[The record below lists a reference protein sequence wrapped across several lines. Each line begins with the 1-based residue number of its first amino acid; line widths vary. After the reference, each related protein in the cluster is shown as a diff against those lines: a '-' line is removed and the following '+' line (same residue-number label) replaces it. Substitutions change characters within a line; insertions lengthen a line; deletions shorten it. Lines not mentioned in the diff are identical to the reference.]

1 MNFIWYRNTHRFIPE
16 NNRPEDLWVFF
27 VYIRFL
33 AIQVFEEISFHDGV
47 NIILGEKYDDS
58 SVKGRKTNGVGK
70 SMCIEFLDFCF
81 LSDYD
86 KSRVAK
92 IPKEVFPLEKNV
104 MLDLDIGA
112 ETIIIKR
119 NREQADQPVIIREGK
134 TVSFDKL
141 QDARDYLTG
150 IIFSELNGKTVPSFR
165 NLFSILMRDERSE
178 FKDIIKCHD
187 LTKKIPDDLT
197 AHLFLLGF
205 SLEAYKNTVETIK
218 EIGKI
223 TTVLSKEKKEL
234 TQDGQKK
241 ISDVRAELNAL
252 EDELKKLEDAIESFK
267 TNETFDSMEADLIE
281 LEELLD
287 QLRKRQK
294 ALRHDYEKIRK
305 MPKPEQIDDR
315 EIELV
320 YNQFKSELGN
330 AVVKSLNEVVGFK
343 NKIEEFQRTL
353 VNQKAKELESQLK
366 SIAEQIR
373 VLDDEYSEKLKVID
387 KKGVLKNLKVSLKI
401 YEAKKDSISHTKFL
415 FDQYEKN
422 EKKKRMLN
430 LQKTQQL
437 MEIDSEIEQNKE
449 IMDDFIDTIL
459 EIHESIM
466 GNKECS
472 FSLQTVDKARKKTPV
487 ELTLRIYDDGSHSV
501 DRTKVFI
508 YDMALLFNQYTR
520 DRHPLFLVHDNIF
533 DVDQDTLVQ
542 CLNYIYK
549 QEEQYQDFQYI
560 LTLNRDKI
568 ENEEQRKL
576 IQMDI
581 DEHQV
586 AVFTKEK
593 KFLGRNYQEK

>member
-1 MNFIWYRNTHRFIPE
+1 MGKEINRIRLNRLYSE
-16 NNRPEDLWVFF
+16 NN
-27 VYIRFL
+27 I
-33 AIQVFEEISFHDGV
+33 FEEIIFHDGV
-47 NIILGEKYDDS
+47 NIILGEKYDDR

-70 SMCIEFLDFCF
+70 SMSIEFLDFCF
-81 LSDYD
+81 LNDYD
-86 KSRVAK
+86 KSRIVK
-92 IPKEVFPLEKNV
+92 IPKGVFPVEENV
-104 MLDLDIGA
+104 ILDLDIGIEA
-112 ETIIIKR
+112 VTIKR
-119 NREQADQPVIIREGK
+119 NCKQADKPIIIREGK
-134 TVSFDKL
+134 TVSFDKI

-150 IIFSELNGKTVPSFR
+150 IIFSKLNGKKVPSFR

-178 FKDIIKCHD
+178 FTDIIKCHD
-187 LTKKIPDDLT
+187 LTKKIPDDLS
-197 AHLFLLGF
+197 AHLYLLGF
-205 SLEAYKNTVETIK
+205 SLEAYKNTIETIK
-218 EIGKI
+218 EIEAVS
-223 TTVLSKEKKEL
+223 TVLTKEKKEL
-234 TQDGQKK
+234 TQDGKKK

-252 EDELKKLEDAIESFK
+252 EDELQKLEDAIESFK
-267 TNETFDSMEADLIE
+267 TNESFDAMEADLIE
-281 LEELLD
+281 LEDLLD

-294 ALRHDYEKIRK
+294 ALRYDYEKIRK

-330 AVVKSLNEVVGFK
+330 AIVKSLNEVVGFK
-343 NKIEEFQRTL
+343 NKIEEFQRML
-353 VNQKAKELESQLK
+353 VNQKAKELEAQLK
-366 SIAEQIR
+366 NIAEQIR
-373 VLDDEYSEKLKVID
+373 ILDDEYSEKLKIID
-387 KKGVLKNLKVSLKI
+387 KKGILKNLKVSLKI
-401 YEAKKDSISHTKFL
+401 YEAKKEATSHTKFL
-415 FDQYEKN
+415 FEQYEKN

-437 MEIDSEIEQNKE
+437 MEIDNEIEQNKK
-449 IMDDFIDTIL
+449 IIDDFTDTIL
-459 EIHESIM
+459 QIHEFIM

-472 FSLQTVDKARKKTPV
+472 FSIQTIDKARRKTPV

-542 CLNYIYK
+542 CLNYLYK

-568 ENEEQRKL
+568 ESEEQRKL
-576 IQMDI
+576 IQMNI

-593 KFLGRNYQEK
+593 KFLRRDYQEK

>member
-1 MNFIWYRNTHRFIPE
+1 MGKEISRIRL
-16 NNRPEDLWVFF
+16 NRLYSESN
-27 VYIRFL
+27 I
-33 AIQVFEEISFHDGV
+33 FEEISFHDGV

-70 SMCIEFLDFCF
+70 SMSIEFLDFGF
-81 LSDYD
+81 LNDYE
-86 KSRVAK
+86 KSRIAK
-92 IPKEVFPLEKNV
+92 IPKEVFPLEENV
-104 MLDLDIGA
+104 ILDLDIGDEA
-112 ETIIIKR
+112 ITIKR
-119 NREQADQPVIIREGK
+119 NRKQADQPVIIREGR

-141 QDARDYLTG
+141 QDAREYLTG
-150 IIFSELNGKTVPSFR
+150 LIFPKLNGKKVPSFR

-178 FKDIIKCHD
+178 FTDIIKCHD
-187 LTKKIPDDLT
+187 LTKKIPDDLS

-205 SLEAYKNTVETIK
+205 SLEAYKNTLETIK
-218 EIGKI
+218 EIEAVN
-223 TTVLSKEKKEL
+223 TVIAKDKKEL
-234 TQDGQKK
+234 TQEGKKK
-241 ISDVRAELNAL
+241 ISDVKAELNAL
-252 EDELKKLEDAIESFK
+252 EDELQKLEDAIESFK

-281 LEELLD
+281 LEDLLD

-294 ALRHDYEKIRK
+294 ALRYDYEKIRK

-422 EKKKRMLN
+422 EKKKRLLN

>member
-1 MNFIWYRNTHRFIPE
+1 MGKEISRIRL
-16 NNRPEDLWVFF
+16 NRLYSESN
-27 VYIRFL
+27 I
-33 AIQVFEEISFHDGV
+33 FEEISFHDGV

-70 SMCIEFLDFCF
+70 SMSIEFLDFGF
-81 LSDYD
+81 LNDYE
-86 KSRVAK
+86 KSRIAK
-92 IPKEVFPLEKNV
+92 IPKEVFPLEENV
-104 MLDLDIGA
+104 ILDLDIGDEA
-112 ETIIIKR
+112 ITIKR
-119 NREQADQPVIIREGK
+119 NRKQADQPVIIREGR

-141 QDARDYLTG
+141 QDAREYLTG
-150 IIFSELNGKTVPSFR
+150 LIFPKLNGKKVPSFR

-178 FKDIIKCHD
+178 FTDIIKCHD
-187 LTKKIPDDLT
+187 LTKKIPDDLS

-205 SLEAYKNTVETIK
+205 SLEAYKNTLETIK
-218 EIGKI
+218 EIEAVN
-223 TTVLSKEKKEL
+223 TVIAKDKKEL
-234 TQDGQKK
+234 TQEGKKK
-241 ISDVRAELNAL
+241 ISDVKAELNAL
-252 EDELKKLEDAIESFK
+252 EDELQKLEDAIESFK

-281 LEELLD
+281 LEDLLD

-294 ALRHDYEKIRK
+294 ALRYDYEKIRK

-401 YEAKKDSISHTKFL
+401 YEAKKNSISHTKFL

>member
-1 MNFIWYRNTHRFIPE
+1 MGKEIKRNRLNRLYSE
-16 NNRPEDLWVFF
+16 NN
-27 VYIRFL
+27 
-33 AIQVFEEISFHDGV
+33 VFEEISFHDGV

-58 SVKGRKTNGVGK
+58 SVKGGKTIGVGK

-187 LTKKIPDDLT
+187 LTKKIPDHLT

-343 NKIEEFQRTL
+343 NKIEDFQRTL

-373 VLDDEYSEKLKVID
+373 ILDDEYSEKLKIID
-387 KKGVLKNLKVSLKI
+387 KKGVLKNLKISLKI
-401 YEAKKDSISHTKFL
+401 YEAKKESISRTKFL
-415 FDQYEKN
+415 FEQYEKH
-422 EKKKRMLN
+422 EKKKRILN
-430 LQKTQQL
+430 LQKTQQI
-437 MEIDSEIEQNKE
+437 MEIETEIEQNE
-449 IMDDFIDTIL
+449 EMMDSFMETIL
-459 EIHESIM
+459 QIHEFIM
-466 GNKECS
+466 GNRECS
-472 FSLQTVDKARKKTPV
+472 FSIQTIDKAQSKTPV
-487 ELTLRIYDDGSHSV
+487 ELVLRIYDDGSRSV

-533 DVDQDTLVQ
+533 DVDQDTLVR
-542 CLNYIYK
+542 CLNYIYS

-568 ENEEQRKL
+568 ENEEQRKDPGHDRQPVQKPWFHL
-576 IQMDI
+576 PWQRNLRRPC
-581 DEHQV
+581 QQ
-586 AVFTKEK
+586 
-593 KFLGRNYQEK
+593 LGLWPPGR

>member
-1 MNFIWYRNTHRFIPE
+1 MGKEISRIRL
-16 NNRPEDLWVFF
+16 NRLYSESN
-27 VYIRFL
+27 I
-33 AIQVFEEISFHDGV
+33 FEEISFHDGV

-70 SMCIEFLDFCF
+70 SMSIEFLDFGF
-81 LSDYD
+81 LNDYE
-86 KSRVAK
+86 KSRIAK
-92 IPKEVFPLEKNV
+92 IPKEVFPLEENV
-104 MLDLDIGA
+104 ILDLDIGDEA
-112 ETIIIKR
+112 ITIKR
-119 NREQADQPVIIREGK
+119 NRKQADQPVIIREGR

-141 QDARDYLTG
+141 QDAREYLTG
-150 IIFSELNGKTVPSFR
+150 LIFPKLNGKKVPSFR

-178 FKDIIKCHD
+178 FTDIIKCHD
-187 LTKKIPDDLT
+187 LTKKIPDDLS

-205 SLEAYKNTVETIK
+205 SLEAYKNTLETIK
-218 EIGKI
+218 EIEAVN
-223 TTVLSKEKKEL
+223 TVIAKDKKEL
-234 TQDGQKK
+234 TQEGKKK
-241 ISDVRAELNAL
+241 ISDVKAELNAL
-252 EDELKKLEDAIESFK
+252 EDELQKLEDAIESFK

-281 LEELLD
+281 LEDLLD

-294 ALRHDYEKIRK
+294 ALRYDYEKIRK

-472 FSLQTVDKARKKTPV
+472 FSLQTVDKARKKPPV

>member
-1 MNFIWYRNTHRFIPE
+1 MGKEISRIRL
-16 NNRPEDLWVFF
+16 NRLYSESN
-27 VYIRFL
+27 I
-33 AIQVFEEISFHDGV
+33 FEEISFHDGV

-70 SMCIEFLDFCF
+70 SMSIEFLDFGF
-81 LSDYD
+81 LNDYE
-86 KSRVAK
+86 KSRIAK
-92 IPKEVFPLEKNV
+92 IPKEVFPLEENV
-104 MLDLDIGA
+104 ILDLDIGDEA
-112 ETIIIKR
+112 ITIKR
-119 NREQADQPVIIREGK
+119 NRKQADQPVIIREGR

-141 QDARDYLTG
+141 QDAREYLTG
-150 IIFSELNGKTVPSFR
+150 LIFPKLNGKKVPSFR
-165 NLFSILMRDERSE
+165 NLFSILMRDVRSE
-178 FKDIIKCHD
+178 FTDIIKCHD
-187 LTKKIPDDLT
+187 LTKKIPDDLS

-205 SLEAYKNTVETIK
+205 SLEAYKNTLETIK
-218 EIGKI
+218 EIEAVN
-223 TTVLSKEKKEL
+223 TVIAKDKKEL
-234 TQDGQKK
+234 TQEGKKK
-241 ISDVRAELNAL
+241 ISDVKAELNAL
-252 EDELKKLEDAIESFK
+252 EDELQKLEDAIESFK

-281 LEELLD
+281 LEDLLD

-294 ALRHDYEKIRK
+294 ALRYDYEKIRK

>member
-1 MNFIWYRNTHRFIPE
+1 MGKEIKRIRLNRLYSE
-16 NNRPEDLWVFF
+16 NN
-27 VYIRFL
+27 
-33 AIQVFEEISFHDGV
+33 VFEEISFHDGV

-92 IPKEVFPLEKNV
+92 IPKEVFPLEENV

-119 NREQADQPVIIREGK
+119 NREQADQPVIIRGGK

-141 QDARDYLTG
+141 QDARDYLAG

-343 NKIEEFQRTL
+343 NKIEDFQRTL

-373 VLDDEYSEKLKVID
+373 ILDDEYSEKLKIID
-387 KKGVLKNLKVSLKI
+387 KKGVLKNLKISLKI
-401 YEAKKDSISHTKFL
+401 YEAKKESISRTKFL
-415 FDQYEKN
+415 FEQYEKH
-422 EKKKRMLN
+422 EKKKRILN
-430 LQKTQQL
+430 LQKTQQI
-437 MEIDSEIEQNKE
+437 MEIETEIEQNE
-449 IMDDFIDTIL
+449 EMMDSFTETIL
-459 EIHESIM
+459 QIHEFIM
-466 GNKECS
+466 GNRECS
-472 FSLQTVDKARKKTPV
+472 FSIQTIDKAQSKTPV
-487 ELTLRIYDDGSHSV
+487 ELVLRIYDDGSRSV

-533 DVDQDTLVQ
+533 DVDQDTLVR
-542 CLNYIYK
+542 CLNYIYG

-576 IQMDI
+576 IRMDI

-593 KFLGRNYQEK
+593 KFLKRNYQEQ

>member
-1 MNFIWYRNTHRFIPE
+1 MGKEINRIRLNRLYSE
-16 NNRPEDLWVFF
+16 NN
-27 VYIRFL
+27 I
-33 AIQVFEEISFHDGV
+33 FEEISFHDGV

-70 SMCIEFLDFCF
+70 SMSIEFLDFAF
-81 LSDYD
+81 LNDYD
-86 KSRVAK
+86 KSRIAK
-92 IPKEVFPLEKNV
+92 IPKEVFPLEENV
-104 MLDLDIGA
+104 ILDLDIGDEA
-112 ETIIIKR
+112 ITIKR
-119 NREQADQPVIIREGK
+119 NRKQADQPVIIREGK

-141 QDARDYLTG
+141 QDAREYLTG
-150 IIFSELNGKTVPSFR
+150 IIFQKLNGKKVPSFR

-178 FKDIIKCHD
+178 FTDIIKCHD
-187 LTKKIPDDLT
+187 LTKKIPDDLS

-205 SLEAYKNTVETIK
+205 SLEAYKNTLETIK
-218 EIGKI
+218 EIDAVNTILTKD
-223 TTVLSKEKKEL
+223 KKEL
-234 TQDGQKK
+234 TQEGKKK
-241 ISDVRAELNAL
+241 ISDVKAELNAL
-252 EDELKKLEDAIESFK
+252 EDELQKLEDAIESFK
-267 TNETFDSMEADLIE
+267 TNETFDAMEADLIE
-281 LEELLD
+281 LEDLLD

-294 ALRHDYEKIRK
+294 ALRYDYEKIRK

-320 YNQFKSELGN
+320 YNQFKGELGS

-373 VLDDEYSEKLKVID
+373 ILDDEYSEKLKVID

-401 YEAKKDSISHTKFL
+401 YEAKKDSTSHTKFL

-422 EKKKRMLN
+422 EKKKKMLR
-430 LQKTQQL
+430 LQKTQQI
-437 MEIDSEIEQNKE
+437 MEIDNEIEQNKE
-449 IMDDFIDTIL
+449 IIDDFIDTIL

-472 FSLQTVDKARKKTPV
+472 FSIQTIDKARGKTPI

-520 DRHPLFLVHDNIF
+520 NRHPLFLVHDNIF
-533 DVDQDTLVQ
+533 DVDRDTLVQ

-581 DEHQV
+581 DEHQI

>member
-1 MNFIWYRNTHRFIPE
+1 MGKEISRIRL
-16 NNRPEDLWVFF
+16 NRLYSESN
-27 VYIRFL
+27 I
-33 AIQVFEEISFHDGV
+33 FEEISFHDGV

-70 SMCIEFLDFCF
+70 SMSIEFLDFGF
-81 LSDYD
+81 LNDYE
-86 KSRVAK
+86 KSRIAK
-92 IPKEVFPLEKNV
+92 IPKEVFPLEENV
-104 MLDLDIGA
+104 ILDLDIGDEA
-112 ETIIIKR
+112 ITIKR
-119 NREQADQPVIIREGK
+119 NRKQADQPVIIREGR

-141 QDARDYLTG
+141 QDAREYLTG
-150 IIFSELNGKTVPSFR
+150 LIFPKLNGKKVPSFR

-178 FKDIIKCHD
+178 FTDIIKCHD
-187 LTKKIPDDLT
+187 LTKKIPDDLS

-205 SLEAYKNTVETIK
+205 SLEAYKNTLETIK
-218 EIGKI
+218 EIEAVN
-223 TTVLSKEKKEL
+223 TVIAKDKKEL
-234 TQDGQKK
+234 TQEGKKK
-241 ISDVRAELNAL
+241 ISDVKAELNAL
-252 EDELKKLEDAIESFK
+252 EDELQKLEDAIESFK

-281 LEELLD
+281 LEDLLD

-294 ALRHDYEKIRK
+294 ALRYDYQKIRK

>member
-1 MNFIWYRNTHRFIPE
+1 MGKEISRIRL
-16 NNRPEDLWVFF
+16 NRLYSESN
-27 VYIRFL
+27 I
-33 AIQVFEEISFHDGV
+33 FEEISFHDGV

-70 SMCIEFLDFCF
+70 SMSIEFLDFGF
-81 LSDYD
+81 LNDYE
-86 KSRVAK
+86 KSRIAK
-92 IPKEVFPLEKNV
+92 IPKEVFPLEENV
-104 MLDLDIGA
+104 ILDLDIGDEA
-112 ETIIIKR
+112 ITIKR
-119 NREQADQPVIIREGK
+119 NRKQADQPVIIREGR

-141 QDARDYLTG
+141 QDAREYLTG
-150 IIFSELNGKTVPSFR
+150 LIFPKLNGKKVPSFR

-178 FKDIIKCHD
+178 FTDIIKCHD
-187 LTKKIPDDLT
+187 LTKKIPDDLS

-205 SLEAYKNTVETIK
+205 SLEAYKNTLETIK
-218 EIGKI
+218 EIEAVN
-223 TTVLSKEKKEL
+223 TVIAKDKKEL
-234 TQDGQKK
+234 TQEGKKK
-241 ISDVRAELNAL
+241 ISDVKAELTAL
-252 EDELKKLEDAIESFK
+252 EDELQNLEDAIESFK
-267 TNETFDSMEADLIE
+267 PNETFDSREADLIE
-281 LEELLD
+281 LEDLLD

-294 ALRHDYEKIRK
+294 ALRYDYEKIRK

>member
-1 MNFIWYRNTHRFIPE
+1 MGKEISRIRL
-16 NNRPEDLWVFF
+16 NRLYSESN
-27 VYIRFL
+27 I
-33 AIQVFEEISFHDGV
+33 FEEISFHDGV

-70 SMCIEFLDFCF
+70 SMSIEFLDFGF
-81 LSDYD
+81 LNDYE
-86 KSRVAK
+86 KSRIAK
-92 IPKEVFPLEKNV
+92 IPKEVFPLEENV
-104 MLDLDIGA
+104 ILDLDIGDEA
-112 ETIIIKR
+112 ITIKR
-119 NREQADQPVIIREGK
+119 NRKQADQPVIIREGR
-134 TVSFDKL
+134 TISFDKL
-141 QDARDYLTG
+141 QDAREYLTG
-150 IIFSELNGKTVPSFR
+150 LIFPKLNGKKVPSFR

-178 FKDIIKCHD
+178 FTDIIKCHD
-187 LTKKIPDDLT
+187 LTKKIPDDLS

-205 SLEAYKNTVETIK
+205 SLEAYKNTLETIK
-218 EIGKI
+218 EIEAVN
-223 TTVLSKEKKEL
+223 TVIAKDKKEL
-234 TQDGQKK
+234 TQEGKKK
-241 ISDVRAELNAL
+241 ISDVKAELNAL
-252 EDELKKLEDAIESFK
+252 EDELQKLEDAIESFK

-281 LEELLD
+281 LEDLLD

-294 ALRHDYEKIRK
+294 ALRYDYEKIRK

>member
-1 MNFIWYRNTHRFIPE
+1 MGKEIKRIRLNRLYSE
-16 NNRPEDLWVFF
+16 NN
-27 VYIRFL
+27 
-33 AIQVFEEISFHDGV
+33 VFEEISFHDGV

-70 SMCIEFLDFCF
+70 SMSIEFLDFGF
-81 LSDYD
+81 LNDYE
-86 KSRVAK
+86 KSRIAK
-92 IPKEVFPLEKNV
+92 IPKEVFPLEENV
-104 MLDLDIGA
+104 ILDLDIGDEA
-112 ETIIIKR
+112 ITIKR
-119 NREQADQPVIIREGK
+119 NRKQADQPVIIREGR

-141 QDARDYLTG
+141 QDAREYLTG
-150 IIFSELNGKTVPSFR
+150 LIFPKLNGKKVPSFR

-178 FKDIIKCHD
+178 FTDIIKCHD
-187 LTKKIPDDLT
+187 LTKKIPDDLS

-205 SLEAYKNTVETIK
+205 SLEAYKNTLETIK
-218 EIGKI
+218 EIEAVN
-223 TTVLSKEKKEL
+223 TVIAKDKKEL
-234 TQDGQKK
+234 TQEGKKK
-241 ISDVRAELNAL
+241 ISDVKAELNAL
-252 EDELKKLEDAIESFK
+252 EDELQKLEDAIESFK

-281 LEELLD
+281 LEDLLD

-294 ALRHDYEKIRK
+294 ALRYDYEKIRK

>member
-1 MNFIWYRNTHRFIPE
+1 MGKEISRIRL
-16 NNRPEDLWVFF
+16 NRLYSESN
-27 VYIRFL
+27 I
-33 AIQVFEEISFHDGV
+33 FEEISFHDGV

-70 SMCIEFLDFCF
+70 SMSIEFLDFGF
-81 LSDYD
+81 LNDYE
-86 KSRVAK
+86 KSRIAK
-92 IPKEVFPLEKNV
+92 IPKEVFPLEENV
-104 MLDLDIGA
+104 ILELDIGDEA
-112 ETIIIKR
+112 ITIKR
-119 NREQADQPVIIREGK
+119 NRKQADQPVIIREGR

-141 QDARDYLTG
+141 QDAREYLTG
-150 IIFSELNGKTVPSFR
+150 LIFPKLNGKKVPSFR

-178 FKDIIKCHD
+178 FTDIIKCHD
-187 LTKKIPDDLT
+187 LTKKIPDDLS

-205 SLEAYKNTVETIK
+205 SLEAYKNTLETIK
-218 EIGKI
+218 EIEAVN
-223 TTVLSKEKKEL
+223 TVIAKDKKEL
-234 TQDGQKK
+234 TQEGKKK
-241 ISDVRAELNAL
+241 ISDVKAELNAL
-252 EDELKKLEDAIESFK
+252 EDELQKLEDAIESFK

-281 LEELLD
+281 LEDLLD

-294 ALRHDYEKIRK
+294 ALRYDYEKIRK

>member
-1 MNFIWYRNTHRFIPE
+1 MGKEIKRIRLNRLYSE
-16 NNRPEDLWVFF
+16 NN
-27 VYIRFL
+27 
-33 AIQVFEEISFHDGV
+33 VFEEIVFHDGV

-70 SMCIEFLDFCF
+70 SICIEFLDFCF

-86 KSRVAK
+86 KSRIAK
-92 IPKEVFPLEKNV
+92 IPKEVFPLEENV
-104 MLDLDIGA
+104 ILDLETGA

-134 TVSFDKL
+134 IVSFDKL
-141 QDARDYLTG
+141 QDARDYLTS

-205 SLEAYKNTVETIK
+205 SLEVYKNTMETIK

-343 NKIEEFQRTL
+343 NKIEDFQRTL

-373 VLDDEYSEKLKVID
+373 ILDDEYSEKLKIID
-387 KKGVLKNLKVSLKI
+387 KKGVLKNLKISLKI
-401 YEAKKDSISHTKFL
+401 YEAKKESISRTKFL
-415 FDQYEKN
+415 FEQYEKH
-422 EKKKRMLN
+422 EKKKRILN
-430 LQKTQQL
+430 LQKTQQI
-437 MEIDSEIEQNKE
+437 MEIETEIEQNE
-449 IMDDFIDTIL
+449 EMMDSFTETIL
-459 EIHESIM
+459 QIHEFIM
-466 GNKECS
+466 GNRECS
-472 FSLQTVDKARKKTPV
+472 FSIQTIDKAQSKTPV
-487 ELTLRIYDDGSHSV
+487 ELVLRIYDDGSRSV

-542 CLNYIYK
+542 CLNYIYR

-568 ENEEQRKL
+568 ENEEQRKQ
-576 IQMDI
+576 IRMDI

-593 KFLGRNYQEK
+593 KFLKRNYQEQ

>member
-1 MNFIWYRNTHRFIPE
+1 MGKEISRIRL
-16 NNRPEDLWVFF
+16 NRLYSESN
-27 VYIRFL
+27 I
-33 AIQVFEEISFHDGV
+33 FEEISFHDGV

-70 SMCIEFLDFCF
+70 SMSIEFLDFGF
-81 LSDYD
+81 LNDYE
-86 KSRVAK
+86 KSRIAK
-92 IPKEVFPLEKNV
+92 IPKEVFPLEENV
-104 MLDLDIGA
+104 ILDLDIGDEA
-112 ETIIIKR
+112 ITIKR
-119 NREQADQPVIIREGK
+119 NRKQADQPVIIREGR

-141 QDARDYLTG
+141 QDAREYLTG
-150 IIFSELNGKTVPSFR
+150 LIFPKLNGKKVPSFR

-178 FKDIIKCHD
+178 FTDIIKCHD
-187 LTKKIPDDLT
+187 LTKKIPDDLS

-205 SLEAYKNTVETIK
+205 SLEAYKNTLETIK
-218 EIGKI
+218 EIEAVNIVIAKD
-223 TTVLSKEKKEL
+223 KKEL
-234 TQDGQKK
+234 TQEGKKK
-241 ISDVRAELNAL
+241 ISDVKAELNAL
-252 EDELKKLEDAIESFK
+252 EDELQKLEDAIESFK

-281 LEELLD
+281 LEDLLD

-294 ALRHDYEKIRK
+294 ALRYDYEKIRK

>member
-1 MNFIWYRNTHRFIPE
+1 MGKEISRIRL
-16 NNRPEDLWVFF
+16 NRLYSESN
-27 VYIRFL
+27 I
-33 AIQVFEEISFHDGV
+33 FEEISFHDGV

-70 SMCIEFLDFCF
+70 SMSSEFLDFGF
-81 LSDYD
+81 LNDYE
-86 KSRVAK
+86 KSRIAK
-92 IPKEVFPLEKNV
+92 IPKEVFPLEENV
-104 MLDLDIGA
+104 ILDLDIGDEA
-112 ETIIIKR
+112 ITIKR
-119 NREQADQPVIIREGK
+119 NRKQADQPVIIREGR

-141 QDARDYLTG
+141 QDAREYLTG
-150 IIFSELNGKTVPSFR
+150 LIFPKLNGKKVPSFR

-178 FKDIIKCHD
+178 FTDIIKCHD
-187 LTKKIPDDLT
+187 LTKKIPDDLS

-205 SLEAYKNTVETIK
+205 SLEAYKNTLETIK
-218 EIGKI
+218 EIEAVN
-223 TTVLSKEKKEL
+223 TVIAKDKKEL
-234 TQDGQKK
+234 TQEGKKK
-241 ISDVRAELNAL
+241 ISDVKAELNAL
-252 EDELKKLEDAIESFK
+252 EDELQKLEDAIESFK

-281 LEELLD
+281 LEDLLD

-294 ALRHDYEKIRK
+294 ALRYDYEKIRK

>member
-1 MNFIWYRNTHRFIPE
+1 MGKEINRIRLNRLYSE
-16 NNRPEDLWVFF
+16 NN
-27 VYIRFL
+27 
-33 AIQVFEEISFHDGV
+33 VFEEISFHDGV
-47 NIILGEKYDDS
+47 NIILGEKFDDR

-70 SMCIEFLDFCF
+70 SMSIEFLDFCF

-86 KSRVAK
+86 KSRIAK
-92 IPKEVFPLEKNV
+92 IPKEVFPLEENV
-104 MLDLDIGA
+104 ILDLDIGTEA
-112 ETIIIKR
+112 VTIKR
-119 NREQADQPVIIREGK
+119 NRKQADKPVIIRADK
-134 TVSFDKL
+134 QVSFDKI

-150 IIFSELNGKTVPSFR
+150 IIFSELNGKKVPSFR

-178 FKDIIKCHD
+178 FTDIIKCHD
-187 LTKKIPDDLT
+187 LTKKIPDDLS

-205 SLEAYKNTVETIK
+205 SLEAYNNTIETIK
-218 EIGKI
+218 EIE
-223 TTVLSKEKKEL
+223 TVSTVIKKEKKEL
-234 TQDGQKK
+234 TQDGKKK

-267 TNETFDSMEADLIE
+267 TNETFDFMEADLIE
-281 LEELLD
+281 LEDLLD

-294 ALRHDYEKIRK
+294 ALRYDYEKIRK

-343 NKIEEFQRTL
+343 NKIEEFQRML

-366 SIAEQIR
+366 NIAEQIR
-373 VLDDEYSEKLKVID
+373 ILDDEYSEKLKVID

-401 YEAKKDSISHTKFL
+401 YETKKESISHTKFL
-415 FDQYEKN
+415 FEEYEKN
-422 EKKKRMLN
+422 EKKKRLLN

-437 MEIDSEIEQNKE
+437 MEIDSEIEENKE
-449 IMDDFIDTIL
+449 IIDDFTDTIL
-459 EIHESIM
+459 QIHEFIM

-472 FSLQTVDKARKKTPV
+472 FSIQTVDKARRKTPV
-487 ELTLRIYDDGSHSV
+487 ELILRIYDDGSHSV

-520 DRHPLFLVHDNIF
+520 DRHPMFLVHDNIF

-542 CLNYIYK
+542 CLNYLYK

-568 ENEEQRKL
+568 ESEEQRKL
-576 IQMDI
+576 IKMNI

-593 KFLGRNYQEK
+593 KFLRRNYQEK

>member
-1 MNFIWYRNTHRFIPE
+1 MGKEISRIRL
-16 NNRPEDLWVFF
+16 NRLYSESN
-27 VYIRFL
+27 I
-33 AIQVFEEISFHDGV
+33 FEEISFHDGV

-70 SMCIEFLDFCF
+70 SMSIEFLDFGF
-81 LSDYD
+81 LNDYE
-86 KSRVAK
+86 KSRIAK
-92 IPKEVFPLEKNV
+92 IPKEVFPLEENV
-104 MLDLDIGA
+104 ILDLDIGDEA
-112 ETIIIKR
+112 ITIKR
-119 NREQADQPVIIREGK
+119 NRKQADQPVIIREGR

-141 QDARDYLTG
+141 QDAREYLTG
-150 IIFSELNGKTVPSFR
+150 LIFPKLNGKKVPSFR

-178 FKDIIKCHD
+178 FTDIIKCHD
-187 LTKKIPDDLT
+187 LTKKIPDDLS

-205 SLEAYKNTVETIK
+205 SLEAYKNTLETIK
-218 EIGKI
+218 EIEAVN
-223 TTVLSKEKKEL
+223 TVIAKDKKEL
-234 TQDGQKK
+234 TQEGKKK
-241 ISDVRAELNAL
+241 ISDVKAELNAL
-252 EDELKKLEDAIESFK
+252 EDELQKLEDAIESFK

-281 LEELLD
+281 LEDLLD

-294 ALRHDYEKIRK
+294 ALRYDYEKIRK

-449 IMDDFIDTIL
+449 IMADFIDTIL

>member
-1 MNFIWYRNTHRFIPE
+1 MGKEISRIRL
-16 NNRPEDLWVFF
+16 NRLYSESN
-27 VYIRFL
+27 I
-33 AIQVFEEISFHDGV
+33 FEEISFHDGV

-70 SMCIEFLDFCF
+70 SMSIEFLDFGF
-81 LSDYD
+81 LNDYE
-86 KSRVAK
+86 KSRIAK
-92 IPKEVFPLEKNV
+92 IPKEVFPLEENV
-104 MLDLDIGA
+104 ILDLDIGDEA
-112 ETIIIKR
+112 ITIKR
-119 NREQADQPVIIREGK
+119 NRKQADQPVIIREGR

-141 QDARDYLTG
+141 QDAREYLTG
-150 IIFSELNGKTVPSFR
+150 LIFPKLNGKKVPSFR

-178 FKDIIKCHD
+178 FTDIIKCHD
-187 LTKKIPDDLT
+187 LTKKIPDDLC
-197 AHLFLLGF
+197 ALLFLLGF
-205 SLEAYKNTVETIK
+205 SLEAYKNTLETIK
-218 EIGKI
+218 EIEAVN
-223 TTVLSKEKKEL
+223 TVIAKDKKEL
-234 TQDGQKK
+234 TQEGKKK
-241 ISDVRAELNAL
+241 ISDVKAELNAL
-252 EDELKKLEDAIESFK
+252 EDELQKLEDAIESFK

-281 LEELLD
+281 LEDLLD

-294 ALRHDYEKIRK
+294 ALRYDYEKIRK

-430 LQKTQQL
+430 LQKTQHL

-472 FSLQTVDKARKKTPV
+472 FSIQTIDKARGKTPI

-520 DRHPLFLVHDNIF
+520 NRHPLFLVHDNIF

>member
-1 MNFIWYRNTHRFIPE
+1 MGKEINRIRLNRLYSE
-16 NNRPEDLWVFF
+16 NN
-27 VYIRFL
+27 I
-33 AIQVFEEISFHDGV
+33 FEEIIFHDGV

-70 SMCIEFLDFCF
+70 SMSIEFLDFCF
-81 LSDYD
+81 LNDYD
-86 KSRVAK
+86 KSRIVK
-92 IPKEVFPLEKNV
+92 IPKEVFPVEENV
-104 MLDLDIGA
+104 ILDLDIGLEA
-112 ETIIIKR
+112 VTIKR
-119 NREQADQPVIIREGK
+119 NRKQADKPIIIREGK
-134 TVSFDKL
+134 TVSFDKI
-141 QDARDYLTG
+141 QDARDYLAG
-150 IIFSELNGKTVPSFR
+150 IIFLKLNGKKVPSFR

-178 FKDIIKCHD
+178 FTDIIKCHD
-187 LTKKIPDDLT
+187 LTKKIPDDLS
-197 AHLFLLGF
+197 AHLYLLDF
-205 SLEAYKNTVETIK
+205 SLEAYKNTIETIK
-218 EIGKI
+218 EIEAVS
-223 TTVLSKEKKEL
+223 TVLTKEKKEL
-234 TQDGQKK
+234 TQDGKKK

-267 TNETFDSMEADLIE
+267 TNESFDTMESDLIE
-281 LEELLD
+281 LEDLLD

-294 ALRHDYEKIRK
+294 ALRYDYEKIRK

-330 AVVKSLNEVVGFK
+330 AIVKSLNEVVGFK
-343 NKIEEFQRTL
+343 NKIEEFQRML
-353 VNQKAKELESQLK
+353 VNQKAKELEAQLK
-366 SIAEQIR
+366 NIAEQIR
-373 VLDDEYSEKLKVID
+373 ILDDEYSEKLKIID
-387 KKGVLKNLKVSLKI
+387 KKGILKNLKISLKI
-401 YEAKKDSISHTKFL
+401 YEAKKDATSHTKFL
-415 FDQYEKN
+415 FEQYEKN
-422 EKKKRMLN
+422 QKKKRMLN

-437 MEIDSEIEQNKE
+437 MKIDDEIEQNKK
-449 IMDDFIDTIL
+449 IIDDFTDTIL
-459 EIHESIM
+459 QIHEFIM

-472 FSLQTVDKARKKTPV
+472 FSIQIIDKARRKTPV

-542 CLNYIYK
+542 CLNYLYK

-568 ENEEQRKL
+568 ESEEQRKL
-576 IQMDI
+576 IQMNI

-593 KFLGRNYQEK
+593 KFLRRDYQEK

>member
-1 MNFIWYRNTHRFIPE
+1 MGKEISRIRL
-16 NNRPEDLWVFF
+16 NRLYSESN
-27 VYIRFL
+27 I
-33 AIQVFEEISFHDGV
+33 FEEISFHDGV

-70 SMCIEFLDFCF
+70 SMSIEFLDFGF
-81 LSDYD
+81 LNDYE
-86 KSRVAK
+86 KSRIAK
-92 IPKEVFPLEKNV
+92 IPKEVFPLEENV
-104 MLDLDIGA
+104 ILDLDIGDEA
-112 ETIIIKR
+112 ITIKR
-119 NREQADQPVIIREGK
+119 NRKQADQPVIIREGR

-141 QDARDYLTG
+141 QDAREYLTG
-150 IIFSELNGKTVPSFR
+150 LIFPKLNGKKVPSFR

-178 FKDIIKCHD
+178 FTDIIKCHD
-187 LTKKIPDDLT
+187 LTKKIPDDLS

-205 SLEAYKNTVETIK
+205 SLEAYKNTLETIK
-218 EIGKI
+218 EIEAVN
-223 TTVLSKEKKEL
+223 TVIVKDKKEL
-234 TQDGQKK
+234 TQEGKKK
-241 ISDVRAELNAL
+241 ISDVKAELNAL
-252 EDELKKLEDAIESFK
+252 EDELQKLEDAIESFK

-281 LEELLD
+281 LEDLLD

-294 ALRHDYEKIRK
+294 ALRYDYEKIRK

>member
-1 MNFIWYRNTHRFIPE
+1 MGKEISRIRL
-16 NNRPEDLWVFF
+16 NRLYSESN
-27 VYIRFL
+27 I
-33 AIQVFEEISFHDGV
+33 FEEISFHDGV

-70 SMCIEFLDFCF
+70 SMSIEFLDFGF
-81 LSDYD
+81 LNDYE
-86 KSRVAK
+86 KSRIAK
-92 IPKEVFPLEKNV
+92 IPKEVFPLEENV
-104 MLDLDIGA
+104 ILDLDIGDEA
-112 ETIIIKR
+112 ITIKR
-119 NREQADQPVIIREGK
+119 NRKQADQPVIIREGR

-141 QDARDYLTG
+141 QDAREYLTG
-150 IIFSELNGKTVPSFR
+150 LIFPKLNGKKVPSFR

-178 FKDIIKCHD
+178 FTDIIKCHD
-187 LTKKIPDDLT
+187 LTKKIPDDLS

-205 SLEAYKNTVETIK
+205 SLEAYKNTLETIK
-218 EIGKI
+218 EIEAVN
-223 TTVLSKEKKEL
+223 TVIAKDKKEL
-234 TQDGQKK
+234 TQEGKKK
-241 ISDVRAELNAL
+241 ISDVKAELNAL
-252 EDELKKLEDAIESFK
+252 EDELQKLEDAIESFK

-281 LEELLD
+281 LEDLLD

-294 ALRHDYEKIRK
+294 ALRYDYEKIRK

-576 IQMDI
+576 IRMDI

>member
-1 MNFIWYRNTHRFIPE
+1 MGKEISRIRL
-16 NNRPEDLWVFF
+16 NRLYSESN
-27 VYIRFL
+27 I
-33 AIQVFEEISFHDGV
+33 FEEISFHDGV

-70 SMCIEFLDFCF
+70 SMSIEFLDFSF
-81 LSDYD
+81 LNDYE
-86 KSRVAK
+86 KSRIAK
-92 IPKEVFPLEKNV
+92 IPKEVFPLEENV
-104 MLDLDIGA
+104 ILDLDIGDEA
-112 ETIIIKR
+112 ITIKR
-119 NREQADQPVIIREGK
+119 NRKQADQPVIIREGR

-141 QDARDYLTG
+141 QDAREYLTG
-150 IIFSELNGKTVPSFR
+150 LIFPKLNGKKVPSFR

-178 FKDIIKCHD
+178 FTDIIKCHD
-187 LTKKIPDDLT
+187 LTKKIPDDLS

-205 SLEAYKNTVETIK
+205 SLEAYKNTLETIK
-218 EIGKI
+218 EIEAVN
-223 TTVLSKEKKEL
+223 TVIAKDKKEL
-234 TQDGQKK
+234 TQEGKKK
-241 ISDVRAELNAL
+241 ISDVKAELNAL
-252 EDELKKLEDAIESFK
+252 EDELQKLEDAIESFK

-281 LEELLD
+281 LEDLLD

-294 ALRHDYEKIRK
+294 ALRYDYEKIRK

>member
-1 MNFIWYRNTHRFIPE
+1 MGKEINRIRLNRLYSE
-16 NNRPEDLWVFF
+16 NN
-27 VYIRFL
+27 I
-33 AIQVFEEISFHDGV
+33 FEEISFHDGV

-70 SMCIEFLDFCF
+70 SMSIEFLDFAF
-81 LSDYD
+81 LNDYD
-86 KSRVAK
+86 KSRIAK
-92 IPKEVFPLEKNV
+92 IPKEVFPLEENV
-104 MLDLDIGA
+104 ILDLDIGDEA
-112 ETIIIKR
+112 ITIKR
-119 NREQADQPVIIREGK
+119 NRKQADQPVIIREGK

-141 QDARDYLTG
+141 QDAREYLTG
-150 IIFSELNGKTVPSFR
+150 IIFQKLNGKKVPSFR

-178 FKDIIKCHD
+178 FTDIIKCHD
-187 LTKKIPDDLT
+187 LTKKIPDDLS

-205 SLEAYKNTVETIK
+205 SLEAYKNTLETIK
-218 EIGKI
+218 EIDAVNTILTKD
-223 TTVLSKEKKEL
+223 KKEL
-234 TQDGQKK
+234 TQEGKKK
-241 ISDVRAELNAL
+241 ISDVKAELNAL
-252 EDELKKLEDAIESFK
+252 EDELQKLEDAIESFK
-267 TNETFDSMEADLIE
+267 TNETFDAMEADLIE
-281 LEELLD
+281 LEDLLD

-294 ALRHDYEKIRK
+294 ALRYDYEKIRK

-320 YNQFKSELGN
+320 YNQFKGELGS

-373 VLDDEYSEKLKVID
+373 ILDDEYSEKLKVID

-401 YEAKKDSISHTKFL
+401 YEAKKDSTSHTKFL

-422 EKKKRMLN
+422 EKKKKMLR
-430 LQKTQQL
+430 LQKTQQI
-437 MEIDSEIEQNKE
+437 MEIDNEIEQNKE
-449 IMDDFIDTIL
+449 IIDDFIDTIL

-472 FSLQTVDKARKKTPV
+472 FSIQTIDKARGKTPI

>member
-1 MNFIWYRNTHRFIPE
+1 MGKEISRIRL
-16 NNRPEDLWVFF
+16 NRLYSESN
-27 VYIRFL
+27 I
-33 AIQVFEEISFHDGV
+33 FEEISFHDGV

-70 SMCIEFLDFCF
+70 SMSIEFLDFGF
-81 LSDYD
+81 LNDYE
-86 KSRVAK
+86 KSRIAK
-92 IPKEVFPLEKNV
+92 IPKEVFPLEENV
-104 MLDLDIGA
+104 ILDLDIGDEA
-112 ETIIIKR
+112 ITIKR
-119 NREQADQPVIIREGK
+119 NRKQADQPVIIREGR

-141 QDARDYLTG
+141 QDAREYLTG
-150 IIFSELNGKTVPSFR
+150 LIFPKLNGKKVPSFR

-178 FKDIIKCHD
+178 FTDIIKCHD
-187 LTKKIPDDLT
+187 LTKKIPDDLS

-205 SLEAYKNTVETIK
+205 SLEAYKNTLETIK
-218 EIGKI
+218 EIEAVN
-223 TTVLSKEKKEL
+223 TVIAKDKKEL
-234 TQDGQKK
+234 TQEGKKK
-241 ISDVRAELNAL
+241 ISDVKAELNAL
-252 EDELKKLEDAIESFK
+252 EDELQKLEDAIESFK

-281 LEELLD
+281 LEDLLD

-294 ALRHDYEKIRK
+294 ALRYDYEKIRK

-459 EIHESIM
+459 EIYESIM

>member
-1 MNFIWYRNTHRFIPE
+1 MGKEISRIRL
-16 NNRPEDLWVFF
+16 NRLYSESN
-27 VYIRFL
+27 I
-33 AIQVFEEISFHDGV
+33 FEEISFHDGV

-70 SMCIEFLDFCF
+70 SMSIEFLDFGF
-81 LSDYD
+81 LNDYE
-86 KSRVAK
+86 KSRIAK
-92 IPKEVFPLEKNV
+92 IPKKVFPLEENV
-104 MLDLDIGA
+104 ILDLDIGDEA
-112 ETIIIKR
+112 ITIKR
-119 NREQADQPVIIREGK
+119 NRKQADQPVIIREGR

-141 QDARDYLTG
+141 QDAREYLTG
-150 IIFSELNGKTVPSFR
+150 LIFPKLNGKKVPSFR

-178 FKDIIKCHD
+178 FTDIIKCHD
-187 LTKKIPDDLT
+187 LTKKIPDDLS

-205 SLEAYKNTVETIK
+205 SLEAYKNTLETIK
-218 EIGKI
+218 EIEAVN
-223 TTVLSKEKKEL
+223 TVIAKDKKEL
-234 TQDGQKK
+234 TQEGKKK
-241 ISDVRAELNAL
+241 ISDVKAELNAL
-252 EDELKKLEDAIESFK
+252 EDELQKLEDAIESFK

-281 LEELLD
+281 LEDLLD

-294 ALRHDYEKIRK
+294 ALRYDYEKIRK

>member
-1 MNFIWYRNTHRFIPE
+1 MGKEISRIRL
-16 NNRPEDLWVFF
+16 NRLYSESN
-27 VYIRFL
+27 I
-33 AIQVFEEISFHDGV
+33 FEEISFHDGV

-70 SMCIEFLDFCF
+70 SMSIEFLDFGF
-81 LSDYD
+81 LNDYE
-86 KSRVAK
+86 KSRIAK
-92 IPKEVFPLEKNV
+92 IPKEVFPLEENV
-104 MLDLDIGA
+104 ILDLDIGDEA
-112 ETIIIKR
+112 ITIKR
-119 NREQADQPVIIREGK
+119 NRKQADQPVIIREGR

-141 QDARDYLTG
+141 QDAREYLTG
-150 IIFSELNGKTVPSFR
+150 LIFPKLNGKKVPSFR

-178 FKDIIKCHD
+178 FTDIIKCHD
-187 LTKKIPDDLT
+187 LTKKIPDDLS

-205 SLEAYKNTVETIK
+205 SLEAYKNTLETIK
-218 EIGKI
+218 EIEAVN
-223 TTVLSKEKKEL
+223 TVNAKDKKEL
-234 TQDGQKK
+234 TQEGKKK
-241 ISDVRAELNAL
+241 ISDVKAELNAL
-252 EDELKKLEDAIESFK
+252 EDELQKLEDAIESFK

-281 LEELLD
+281 LEDLLD

-294 ALRHDYEKIRK
+294 ALRYDYEKIRK